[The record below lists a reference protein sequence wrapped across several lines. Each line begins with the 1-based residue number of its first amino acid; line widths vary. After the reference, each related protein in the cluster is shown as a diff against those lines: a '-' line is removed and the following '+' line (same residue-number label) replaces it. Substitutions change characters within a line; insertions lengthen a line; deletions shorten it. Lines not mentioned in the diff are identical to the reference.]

1 MTSDIKIT
9 IDEWYHIEISRKMK
23 EGKMKINNG
32 TLIKGRSEGRTRGL
46 NIRSPIFFGGVN
58 SKYYILSIAE
68 DICYS
73 GILVEILSE
82 TAKFQ
87 SEFHIF
93 FSFQPRI
100 FQNEHL

>member
-58 SKYYILSIAE
+58 SKYILSIAE

-73 GILVEILSE
+73 RITEKEEQRQKLTPTVM
-82 TAKFQ
+82 TA
-87 SEFHIF
+87 
-93 FSFQPRI
+93 SFK
-100 FQNEHL
+100 N

>member
-9 IDEWYHIEISRKMK
+9 TDEWYHIEISRKMK

-58 SKYYILSIAE
+58 SKYILSIAE

-73 GILVEILSE
+73 GILVEILLE
-82 TAKFQ
+82 TAKLQ
-87 SEFHIF
+87 SEFYISTN
-93 FSFQPRI
+93 FS
-100 FQNEHL
+100 E

>member
-58 SKYYILSIAE
+58 SKYILSIAE

-73 GILVEILSE
+73 GILVEILLE
-82 TAKFQ
+82 TAKLQ
-87 SEFHIF
+87 SEFYISTN
-93 FSFQPRI
+93 FS
-100 FQNEHL
+100 E